1 MFCDGWCAG
10 LSGAPTITGPN
21 EKGQPP
27 VSYTASDITELDDVQ
42 HTRLRPAVNLG
53 QDVLNTALRELVDNA
68 IEEVADSRHGGST
81 VTIVLHTDASV
92 TVSDDGRGL
101 PVDTDPVTGKNGIVK
116 TLGTARAGGKFST
129 HTDAAATGAGL
140 NGIGAAAAVFIS
152 ARTDVTVHR
161 GGKTYVQRFGAGYP
175 GTFVGSAFD
184 PTAEFIRNDAQKLWG
199 VANRAAQEHGTSVR
213 ILFDSQVTPDSAIDI
228 GEVLLRAHAA
238 ARMCPGVHLQVID
251 EGWRLGEV
259 PAPVAQPFNGPWGT
273 EALLELVCTAAGN
286 PLPELALSVEASGT
300 YTTSRGPTPMRWSVA
315 AGPAEPATVAAFCNT
330 VRTPNGGSHL
340 TAAVKGVSEALA
352 DRVARIR
359 DLDLAKGE
367 NGPEAQDFAAVTA
380 MAVDTRAP
388 DVAWD
393 SQAKTA
399 VSSRSLNLAMAP
411 EVARAVTVWAA
422 SPANAAVITIWA
434 KLALETARARRSAEG
449 AKERCRAASKAKG
462 LGTNLSLPPKLLP
475 SRESGRGSGAELF
488 ICEGDSALG
497 TIKAARDATFQA
509 AFPLKGKP
517 PNTFGWPAAKARK
530 KDEFDAIE
538 RILGCGVREHCDP
551 EKCRYDRILFASDA
565 DPDGG
570 NINSSLI
577 SMFLDFY
584 RPLVLAGMVYVTLPP
599 LFVVHNSDT
608 RIYCQDDVE
617 RDEAVNRLH
626 TASKSKVTVQRNKGL
641 GEMNPDDFWDTVLE
655 PRPNAPCTASA
666 PATRPSTCTMC
677 SSADHPRAGATGWL
691 PLQRASTPLLLTSN
705 RGRR

>member
-1 MFCDGWCAG
+1 M
-10 LSGAPTITGPN
+10 
-21 EKGQPP
+21 
-27 VSYTASDITELDDVQ
+27 SYTSADITELDDVQ

-53 QDVLNTALRELVDNA
+53 QDILNTALREIVDNA
-68 IEEVADSRHGGST
+68 VEEVAVPSHGGST
-81 VTIVLHTDASV
+81 VTIVLHTDGSV

-101 PVDTDPVTGKNGIVK
+101 PVDSDPVTGKNGVVK
-116 TLGTARAGGKFST
+116 TLGTARAGGKFSE
-129 HTDAAATGAGL
+129 HTDAASTGAGL

-152 ARTDVTVHR
+152 ARTDVTVRR
-161 GGKTYVQRFGAGYP
+161 GGKTYVQSFGAGYP
-175 GTFVGSAFD
+175 GTFAGTDFD
-184 PTAEFIRNDAQKLWG
+184 PAAEFVRDDVQALDG
-199 VANRAAQEHGTSVR
+199 VANRKPKEHGTSVR
-213 ILFDSQVTPDSAIDI
+213 ILFDPKVAPDATIDI

-238 ARMCPGVHLQVID
+238 ARMCPGVHLRVVD
-251 EGWRLGEV
+251 EGWPLSEV
-259 PAPVAQPFNGPWGT
+259 PAPLVVPFDGPWGT
-273 EALLELVCTAAGN
+273 EALLELMCTAAGN
-286 PLPELALSVEASGT
+286 PLPELTLSVAASGS

-315 AGPAEPATVAAFCNT
+315 AGPAEPTTVAAFCNT

-340 TAAVKGVSEALA
+340 NAAIKGLSEALA
-352 DRVARIR
+352 ERASRIR
-359 DLDLAKGE
+359 DLGLAKGE
-367 NGPEAQDFAAVTA
+367 NGPEAQDFASVTA
-380 MAVDTRAP
+380 LAVDTRAP

-422 SPANAAVITIWA
+422 SPANSAAISGWT
-434 KLALETARARRSAEG
+434 KLALEAARARRSAEG
-449 AKERCRAASKAKG
+449 AKERSRAASKAKG

-517 PNTFGWPAAKARK
+517 PNTFGWTAAKART

-538 RILGCGVREHCDP
+538 RILGCGVRDHCDP

-584 RPLVLAGMVYVTLPP
+584 RPLIVAGMVQVTLPP
-599 LFVVHNSDT
+599 LFVVYDSDT
-608 RIYCQDDVE
+608 RIYCQDEAE
-617 RDEAVNRLH
+617 RDEAVARLKA
-626 TASKSKVTVQRNKGL
+626 TSKHKVEVQRNKGL
-641 GEMNPDDFWDTVLE
+641 GEMNADDFWSTVLDPAQRTVYRIGPDDKAVDLHRVLFGGPPE
-655 PRPNAPCTASA
+655 GRRDWMAASA
-666 PATRPSTCTMC
+666 ARIDT
-677 SSADHPRAGATGWL
+677 AALDL
-691 PLQRASTPLLLTSN
+691 N
-705 RGRR
+705 

>member
-1 MFCDGWCAG
+1 M
-10 LSGAPTITGPN
+10 
-21 EKGQPP
+21 
-27 VSYTASDITELDDVQ
+27 SYTSADITELDDVQ

-53 QDVLNTALRELVDNA
+53 QDVLNTALRELIDNA
-68 IEEVADSRHGGST
+68 VEEVADPSHGGST
-81 VTIVLHTDASV
+81 VTIVLHADASV
-92 TVSDDGRGL
+92 TVCDDGRGL

-116 TLGTARAGGKFST
+116 TLGTARAGGKFSE
-129 HTDAAATGAGL
+129 HTDAATTGAGL

-152 ARTDVTVHR
+152 ARTDVTVR
-161 GGKTYVQRFGAGYP
+161 RDGKTYVQRFGAGYP
-175 GTFVGSAFD
+175 GRFAGSAFD
-184 PTAEFIRNDAQKLWG
+184 PTAEFVRNDTQRLRG
-199 VANRAAQEHGTSVR
+199 SANRTPGDHGTSVR
-213 ILFDSQVTPDSAIDI
+213 ILFDAAVTQDSRIDI

-251 EGWRLGEV
+251 EGWPSGEV
-259 PAPVAQPFNGPWGT
+259 PASLAAPFDGPWGT
-273 EALLELVCTAAGN
+273 EALLELMCAATDN
-286 PLPELALSVEASGT
+286 PLPEVMLSVEAAGT
-300 YTTSRGPTPMRWSVA
+300 YTTGRGPTPMRWAMA

-340 TAAVKGVSEALA
+340 TAAVKGLSEALA
-352 DRVARIR
+352 ERVSRLR
-359 DLDLAKGE
+359 DLGLAKGE
-367 NGPEAQDFAAVTA
+367 DGPEAQDFAAVTA
-380 MAVDTRAP
+380 LVVDTRAP

-422 SPANAAVITIWA
+422 SPANNAAISTWA

-449 AKERCRAASKAKG
+449 AKQRSRAASKAKG

-517 PNTFGWPAAKARK
+517 PNTFGWTPVKARS

-538 RILGCGVREHCDP
+538 RILGCGVRDHCDP

-570 NINSSLI
+570 NINASLI

-584 RPLVLAGMVYVTLPP
+584 RPLIEAGMVQVTLPP
-599 LFVVHNSDT
+599 LFVVYDTDT
-608 RIYCQDDVE
+608 RIYCQDEAE
-617 RDEAVNRLH
+617 RDEALARLRS
-626 TASKSKVTVQRNKGL
+626 TSKRKVEVQRNKGL
-641 GEMNPDDFWDTVLE
+641 GEMNADDFWSTVLD
-655 PRPNAPCTASA
+655 PAQRTVYRIGVDDKTADLHHVLFGG
-666 PATRPSTCTMC
+666 PPE
-677 SSADHPRAGATGWL
+677 
-691 PLQRASTPLLLTSN
+691 
-705 RGRR
+705 GRRDWMAARATHIDTAALDLN